1 MKKILAFGR
10 AFGASFGLVLLGFIV
25 ANASALVPAAV
36 NGPWLGDNLSNIWSL
51 TNAHIL
57 GSGYGVGNAIT
68 TIDQSSGQ
76 SNCTATGNANMLHY
90 LKTSAST
97 GYICLPTANSGRF
110 ILYLNATGQTIDV
123 YGSNTS
129 FVPGTQDTINGTTGS
144 TAYTAMV
151 SGKNLLCFSPANGL
165 WACGVIS

>member
-1 MKKILAFGR
+1 MKKIILFAR
-10 AFGASFGLVLLGFIV
+10 SFGAAFALVLLGFL
-25 ANASALVPAAV
+25 AAQSAALVPAAV
-36 NGPWLGDNLSNIWSL
+36 NGPWLGDNLTNLWSL

-76 SNCTATGNANMLHY
+76 SNCTATGNVNMLHY